1 MSLHANSLSV
11 SLGKRIVV
19 NQVSAALTAGR
30 VTAII
35 GPNGAGKT
43 SLIRALAGLAE
54 LSSGSVTLDGVALT
68 DLSIRHRARLIGYLA
83 QVSQPHWNV
92 TASELVALGRLPRRN
107 AFAAPSPAD
116 EAAVQAALAATNTA
130 HLALRPIDQ
139 MSGGEQ
145 ARVKLA
151 RVLAGDPH
159 WILADEPLANLDPP
173 HRRDV
178 LTLFR
183 EAADHGKGVAIVLH
197 QLSAAA
203 DIADDLI
210 IMRDTKIIAAGR
222 KADTLTPDNLRAAFD
237 MDFDVFPRAG
247 RLIVTPSAAITD

>member
-1 MSLHANSLSV
+1 MSLEAHALSV
-11 SLGKRIVV
+11 TLGQRIVID
-19 NQVSAALTAGR
+19 QVSVALMPGR
-30 VTAII
+30 ITAII

-43 SLIRALAGLAE
+43 SLIRALAGIAVP
-54 LSSGSVTLDGVALT
+54 SSGGITLNGTPISAL
-68 DLSIRHRARLIGYLA
+68 SPNSRARQIGYLA

-92 TASELVALGRLPRRN
+92 TAAELVALGRLPHRR
-107 AFAAPSPAD
+107 AFVAPSPAD
-116 EAAVQAALAATNTA
+116 EAAVAAALIATNSA
-130 HLALRPIDQ
+130 HLATRQIDQ

-151 RVLAGDPH
+151 RVLACDPD

-178 LTLFR
+178 LALLR
-183 EAADHGKGVAIVLH
+183 AVAKRGKGVAIVLH

-210 IMRDTKIIAAGR
+210 MMRDGKIIAAGA
-222 KADTLTPDNLRAAFD
+222 KIDMFTPANLRSAFD
-237 MDFDVFPRAG
+237 MDFDVFTHTD
-247 RLIVTPSAAITD
+247 RLIVAPSFSNSD

>member
-1 MSLHANSLSV
+1 MSLEAHSLTV
-11 SLGKRIVV
+11 TLGKRVV
-19 NQVSAALTAGR
+19 INHLSFTLTAGR
-30 VTAII
+30 ITAII

-43 SLIRALAGLAE
+43 TLIRALAGLA
-54 LSSGSVTLDGVALT
+54 LPSSGSVTLDNVKLS
-68 DLSIRHRARLIGYLA
+68 DLSPSTRARQIGYLA

-92 TASELVALGRLPRRN
+92 TASELVALGRLPRRR
-107 AFAAPSPAD
+107 AFVGPSPDD
-116 EAAVQAALAATNTA
+116 EVAVATALAATNTA
-130 HLALRPIDQ
+130 HLAARPIDQ

-151 RVLAGDPH
+151 RVLAGDPD

-183 EAADHGKGVAIVLH
+183 EAAYDGKGVAIVLH

-210 IMRDTKIIAAGR
+210 IMRDGTIIAAGS
-222 KADTLTPDNLRAAFD
+222 KSDTLTPDNLRAAFD
-237 MDFDVFPRAG
+237 MDFDVFSRAD
-247 RLIVTPSAAITD
+247 RLIIAAGERG

>member
-1 MSLHANSLSV
+1 MSLRANNLSV
-11 SLGKRIVV
+11 SLGKRVV
-19 NQVSAALTAGR
+19 VDQVNAALTAGR
-30 VTAII
+30 ITAII

-43 SLIRALAGLAE
+43 SLIRALAGLSKP
-54 LSSGSVTLDGVALT
+54 SSGNVTLNGVPLI
-68 DLSIRHRARLIGYLA
+68 DLSTVHRAQQIGYLA

-92 TASELVALGRLPRRN
+92 TASELVALGRLQRRS
-107 AFAAPSPAD
+107 AFAGPSPAD
-116 EAAVQAALAATNTA
+116 DAAVAAALAATNTS

-151 RVLAGDPH
+151 RVLAGDPD

-178 LTLFR
+178 LALFG
-183 EAADHGKGVAIVLH
+183 AAAKNGNGVAIVLH

-210 IMRDTKIIAAGR
+210 IMHGGKIIAAGP
-222 KADTLTPDNLRAAFD
+222 KGDTLTPENLRAAFG
-237 MDFDVFPRAG
+237 MDFDVFTRTG
-247 RLIVTPSAAITD
+247 RLIVAPGTAPIG

>member
-1 MSLHANSLSV
+1 MSLRANNLLV
-11 SLGKRIVV
+11 SLGKRVV
-19 NQVSAALTAGR
+19 VDKVNAALTASR
-30 VTAII
+30 ITAII

-43 SLIRALAGLAE
+43 SLIRALAGLSKPSA
-54 LSSGSVTLDGVALT
+54 GNVTLNGVPLT
-68 DLSIRHRARLIGYLA
+68 DLSTVHRAQQIGYLA

-92 TASELVALGRLPRRN
+92 TASELVALGRLQRRS
-107 AFAAPSPAD
+107 AFAGPSPAD
-116 EAAVQAALAATNTA
+116 DAAVAAALAATNTS

-151 RVLAGDPH
+151 RVLAGDPD

-173 HRRDV
+173 HCRDV
-178 LTLFR
+178 LALFG
-183 EAADHGKGVAIVLH
+183 AAAKNGKGVAIVLH

-210 IMRDTKIIAAGR
+210 IMRDGKIIAAGA
-222 KADTLTPDNLRAAFD
+222 KAETLTPKNLRAAFD
-237 MDFDVFPRAG
+237 MDFDVFTRAD
-247 RLIVTPSAAITD
+247 RLIVAPGTAPIG